1 MLTTGSD
8 KLRTTLEKPY
18 ATSREHALAYA
29 HLLRRHAEGALDPI
43 PEWIGSS
50 VSGYAEMLGLDQKLT
65 TKQVARIEKI
75 MGRDRDCLPATW

>member
-8 KLRTTLEKPY
+8 KLRTTLERPY

-43 PEWIGSS
+43 PGWDGDPA
-50 VSGYAEMLGLDQKLT
+50 SGYAEMLGLDHVLT
-65 TKQVARIEKI
+65 TKQVARIGQLMSSLVKV
-75 MGRDRDCLPATW
+75 RR